1 MDCALPE
8 PPLDWHLTIELVV
21 HDVVAQTV
29 LLSPS
34 SAVGV
39 ALIEAKL
46 MPAIVTVAPRLVAP
60 LGENTAPGSLVT
72 TGASYEN
79 ALFLVPTMAPTVM
92 MLLILTP

>member
-46 MPAIVTVAPRLVAP
+46 MPAIVTVAP
-60 LGENTAPGSLVT
+60 
-72 TGASYEN
+72 
-79 ALFLVPTMAPTVM
+79 
-92 MLLILTP
+92 